1 MNLNERM
8 KQEKK
13 IILDG
18 GTGTEIQR
26 LGGVMSSAWGALAN
40 IESPDVVLKVHQNH
54 IKAGCEII
62 TTNTFST
69 CRHALDAI
77 GHGNQTSKINSEAV
91 KLAQKAI
98 DTAGM
103 DRNIFIA
110 GSMSN
115 FFSLLEILL

>member
-1 MNLNERM
+1 M

-62 TTNTFST
+62 TTNT
-69 CRHALDAI
+69 I
-77 GHGNQTSKINSEAV
+77 QVI
-91 KLAQKAI
+91 
-98 DTAGM
+98 
-103 DRNIFIA
+103 IFIK
-110 GSMSN
+110 
-115 FFSLLEILL
+115 LLIILQRR